1 MIHMQNKTN
10 RKRIPIRRL
19 EQERLAAL
27 EARER
32 RRTISRMLRW
42 SVLFLLL
49 AAIIAGVIY
58 GVIFAPYTALRDMLP
73 MPSKLIS
80 VDFLVNGVLHTVPAE
95 GTLVVH
101 PADVVEVDDIHTDG
115 RFNWGL
121 SLSSGQFSANELLEG
136 RREIR
141 KFWPKFEIE
150 EPIKVVVEVISG
162 SRPIGRFNMVVRL
175 EARDWVVKAQQAT
188 SPQDK
193 VRYYERAARL
203 ASHNALI
210 LTNLAQLYAEQDE
223 WAKAASTYEKVAAT
237 SKTAPILQK
246 LVEAYQKAGK
256 IDKALASYIGLIEVS
271 GNDKVPFYGFISY
284 LNAKKSPEQAS
295 SFLAGNLND
304 FPKNYQPEVYAYLGT
319 LYGQQGEW
327 QKAIEF
333 YKRALAGGVDNP
345 LIQLNLGEAYSRVG
359 NYRQAEKSIQDYLKE
374 KPKDMDARL
383 RLATVYQ
390 KRKKNEEAIKTLKE
404 VIKDDPKS
412 LKAHLAL
419 VDIYEKLKMDK
430 EAADVYEAIA
440 KLAPDN
446 KVVHYNKGVLYYEMK
461 QYDQAAKAFSMVL
474 KLDNKDIDAREYLVE
489 VYRQEKKPRQALAVL
504 EKLMELRPEHWS
516 YYAKA
521 FELYDQ
527 LEAYEEM
534 TKTLA
539 RAVGKLPQQPELRYF
554 LAISYVK
561 RNLLVEAI
569 HQFEALVKLAPKN
582 TSYLMQLAGL
592 YEQIGK
598 TDKALQTYKRVLEV
612 DPENPEAQDNY
623 LRLKMREIGQQ

>member
-1 MIHMQNKTN
+1 MQNRTT
-10 RKRIPIRRL
+10 RKRIPPRRL

-27 EARER
+27 QARER
-32 RRTISRMLRW
+32 RRTISRTLKW
-42 SVLFLLL
+42 SVLFLFLT
-49 AAIIAGVIY
+49 AAIAGVIY
-58 GVIFAPYTALRDMLP
+58 AVMFAPYTALRDMLP
-73 MPSKLIS
+73 TPSKLIS
-80 VDFLVNGVLHTVPAE
+80 VDFIVNGVLHTVPAE
-95 GTLVVH
+95 GTLVVN

-121 SLSSGQFSANELLEG
+121 RLTSAEFPANELLEG

-141 KFWPKFEIE
+141 KFWPDFAQE
-150 EPIKVVVEVISG
+150 EPLKVVVEVISG

-175 EARDWVVKAQQAT
+175 RARDWILKAQQAT
-188 SPQDK
+188 NPEDK
-193 VRYYERAARL
+193 VHYYERAARL
-203 ASHNALI
+203 ASHNALV
-210 LTNLAQLYAEQDE
+210 LTNLAQLYAEEDE
-223 WAKAASTYEKVAAT
+223 WAKAASTYEKVAIT

-256 IDKALASYIGLIEVS
+256 TDKALVSYIRLIEVS
-271 GNDKVPFYGFISY
+271 GNDKVAFYGFISY
-284 LNAKKSPEQAS
+284 LNAKKNSVQAA
-295 SFLAGNLND
+295 SFLTTYLND
-304 FPKNYQPEVYAYLGT
+304 FPKSYEPEVYAYLGT

-327 QKAIEF
+327 RKAIEF

-359 NYRQAEKSIQDYLKE
+359 NYRQAELNILAYLKE
-374 KPKDMDARL
+374 KPKDIDARL

-390 KRKKNEEAIKTLKE
+390 KREKDQEAIKTLKE
-404 VIKDDPKS
+404 VIKDNPKS

-419 VDIYEKLKMDK
+419 IDIYEKLKMDK
-430 EAADVYEAIA
+430 EAADTYEAIA
-440 KLAPDN
+440 RLAPDN
-446 KVVHYNKGVLYYEMK
+446 KVVHYNQGVLYYEMK
-461 QYDQAAKAFSMVL
+461 QYDRAAKAFTQVL
-474 KLDNKDIDAREYLVE
+474 KLDDKDIDAREYLVE
-489 VYRQEKKPRQALAVL
+489 VYRQEKKPRQALSVL
-504 EKLMELRPEHWS
+504 EKLIQLRPSYWP

-539 RAVGKLPQQPELRYF
+539 SAVGKLPEQPELRYF

-582 TSYLMQLAGL
+582 ITYLMQLAGL

-598 TDKALQTYKRVLEV
+598 TDKALDTYKRVLEV
-612 DPENPEAQDNY
+612 DPDSPEAQDSY
-623 LRLKMREIGQQ
+623 LRLKMRQIGQQ

>member
-1 MIHMQNKTN
+1 MQNKTT

-27 EARER
+27 QARER
-32 RRTISRMLRW
+32 RRTISRKVKWSIVLLMLAG
-42 SVLFLLL
+42 V
-49 AAIIAGVIY
+49 IAGVIY
-58 GVIFAPYTALRDMLP
+58 VVVFAPYTALRDMFP
-73 MPSKLIS
+73 VPGKLIS
-80 VDFLVNGVLHTVPAE
+80 VDFIVNGVSHSVPAE
-95 GTLVVH
+95 GTLVVN

-121 SLSSGQFSANELLEG
+121 RLSSSEFPANELLEG

-141 KFWPKFEIE
+141 KFWPELDQE
-150 EPIKVVVEVISG
+150 EPLKAVVEVISG
-162 SRPIGRFNMVVRL
+162 SQPIGRVNMVVRL
-175 EARDWVVKAQQAT
+175 LARDWVFKAQQAK
-188 SPQDK
+188 SPQEK
-193 VRYYERAARL
+193 LRYYERAARL

-237 SKTAPILQK
+237 SKTSAILQK

-256 IDKALASYIGLIEVS
+256 TGKALTSYIRLIEAS

-284 LNAKKSPEQAS
+284 LNAKRSPKDAA
-295 SFLAGNLND
+295 SFLTTNLKD
-304 FPKNYQPEVYAYLGT
+304 FPKPYQPEVYAYLGT

-327 QKAIEF
+327 RKAIKF

-359 NYRQAEKSIQDYLKE
+359 NYRQAEKNILAYLKE
-374 KPKDMDARL
+374 KPKDVDARM

-390 KRKKNEEAIKTLKE
+390 KRKKNQQAIKTLKG
-404 VIKDDPKS
+404 VIKDNPQS

-430 EAADVYEAIA
+430 EAAATYEGIA
-440 KLAPDN
+440 ALAPDN

-461 QYDQAAKAFSMVL
+461 QYDQAAKAFAAVL

-489 VYRQEKKPRQALAVL
+489 IYRQEKKPRKALAVL
-504 EKLMELRPEHWS
+504 EKLMELRPNYWN

-521 FELYDQ
+521 FDLYNQ

-539 RAVGKLPQQPELRYF
+539 RAVGKLPEQPELRYF
-554 LAISYVK
+554 LAVSYEK

-582 TSYLMQLAGL
+582 TSYLMHLAGL

-598 TDKALQTYKRVLEV
+598 TEKALWTYNRVLEV
-612 DPENPEAQDNY
+612 DPENPEAQDSY
-623 LRLKMREIGQQ
+623 LRLKMREIEKK

>member
-1 MIHMQNKTN
+1 MQNKTT

-27 EARER
+27 QARER
-32 RRTISRMLRW
+32 RRTISRKVKWSIVLLMLAG
-42 SVLFLLL
+42 V
-49 AAIIAGVIY
+49 IAGVIY
-58 GVIFAPYTALRDMLP
+58 VVVFAPYTALRDMFP
-73 MPSKLIS
+73 VPGKLIS
-80 VDFLVNGVLHTVPAE
+80 VDLIVNGVSHTVPAE
-95 GTLVVH
+95 GTLVVT

-121 SLSSGQFSANELLEG
+121 RLSSSEFPANELLEG

-141 KFWPKFEIE
+141 KFWPDFDQEK
-150 EPIKVVVEVISG
+150 PLKVVVEVISG
-162 SRPIGRFNMVVRL
+162 SQPIGHFNMVVRL
-175 EARDWVVKAQQAT
+175 LARDWVFKAQQAT
-188 SPQDK
+188 SPQEK
-193 VRYYERAARL
+193 LRYYERAARL

-237 SKTAPILQK
+237 SKTASILQK

-256 IDKALASYIGLIEVS
+256 TEKALTSYIRLIEAS

-284 LNAKKSPEQAS
+284 LNAKRSPKQAA
-295 SFLAGNLND
+295 SFLATNLND
-304 FPKNYQPEVYAYLGT
+304 FPKPYKPEVYAYLGT

-327 QKAIEF
+327 RKAIEF

-345 LIQLNLGEAYSRVG
+345 LIQLNLGEAYGRVG
-359 NYRQAEKSIQDYLKE
+359 NYRQAEKSIRTYLKE
-374 KPKDMDARL
+374 KPKDVDARM
-383 RLATVYQ
+383 RLAAVYQ
-390 KRKKNEEAIKTLKE
+390 KRKKDQRAIKTLKGI
-404 VIKDDPKS
+404 IKDNPQS

-430 EAADVYEAIA
+430 EAAATYEAIA
-440 KLAPDN
+440 ALAPDN

-461 QYDQAAKAFSMVL
+461 QYDQAAKAFAAVL
-474 KLDNKDIDAREYLVE
+474 KLDKKDIDAREYLVE
-489 VYRQEKKPRQALAVL
+489 IYRQEKKPRKALAVL
-504 EKLMELRPEHWS
+504 KELMELRPNYWH
-516 YYAKA
+516 YYVKA

-539 RAVGKLPQQPELRYF
+539 RAVGKLPKQPELRYF
-554 LAISYVK
+554 LAVSYEK

-569 HQFEALVKLAPKN
+569 HQFEALIKLAPKN
-582 TSYLMQLAGL
+582 TSYLMHLAGL

-598 TDKALQTYKRVLEV
+598 TEKALSTYNRVLEV
-612 DPENPEAQDNY
+612 DPENPEAQDSY
-623 LRLKMREIGQQ
+623 LRLKMREIERK